1 MLRCLMHWL
10 SSSKFLRRWLHNW
23 VPGGVVKER
32 RAENWGLKS
41 AGGPMKGEG
50 EELGTESLARAA
62 GLGLSHNLR
71 LGRDG
76 LRPWTKRRLEGVETE
91 LTAVVGAGH

>member
-1 MLRCLMHWL
+1 
-10 SSSKFLRRWLHNW
+10 
-23 VPGGVVKER
+23 
-32 RAENWGLKS
+32 
-41 AGGPMKGEG
+41 MKGEG